1 MAPGDEPRQ
10 GPPWRRAILLC
21 LVAAGLLA
29 AVYFSP
35 LREYLG
41 HLQEV
46 SQQIRAFG
54 LWAPVVL
61 TCGIAV
67 LVAVGFPRLLFCV
80 LAGMAL
86 GFWWGLL
93 WAQLGTL
100 LGNLATY
107 WFARRSGHAW
117 AEHYL
122 ARRGKLHSLI
132 VKEGVAGM
140 ILLRQLP
147 VPGLV
152 INLTCGLLAVRP
164 RHYIIGTII
173 GQLPEAVPCTL
184 IGAGL
189 LQASSGKIVGWIA
202 LAAGFAAASWIGLR
216 WLLLRES
223 PRELPADD

>member
-1 MAPGDEPRQ
+1 MGAGKEPGP
-10 GPPWRRAILLC
+10 GPPWKRAILLC
-21 LVAAGLLA
+21 LIAAGLLA
-29 AVYFSP
+29 VVYFSP
-35 LREYLG
+35 ARDYLG
-41 HLQEV
+41 RLQEI
-46 SQQIRAFG
+46 SRDIRAFG
-54 LWAPVVL
+54 LGAPVVL
-61 TCGIAV
+61 TFSIAV

-80 LAGMAL
+80 IAGMAL

-122 ARRGKLHSLI
+122 ARRGKLHGLM
-132 VKEGVAGM
+132 VKEGIAGM

-164 RHYIIGTII
+164 RDYVIGTVI
-173 GQLPEAVPCTL
+173 GQLPQAVPCTL

-189 LQASSGKIVGWIA
+189 LQASSGRILGLIA
-202 LAAGFAAASWIGLR
+202 LAVGFAAATWIGLR
-216 WLLLRES
+216 WLLRRETPGS
-223 PRELPADD
+223 GPKHD